1 MTEVC
6 IFTSALWTVACMSL
20 SIKHVLTTAYHPHS
34 NGMVDRMHRQIKD
47 ALQGEAPA
55 WHCHLPC
62 VLMGLHAVPK
72 ADSAVSSAEL
82 VTGYH
87 SSYQASYC
95 TCRILHMLRCRCLL
109 RSSHQYASPYLMV
122 SKGAKTLTVQV
133 GQRQETISMDRLKAH
148 TGSSPV
154 APAEAASRGRPPT
167 KPATPTFQPVP
178 S

>member
-1 MTEVC
+1 
-6 IFTSALWTVACMSL
+6 MSL
-20 SIKHVLTTAYHPHS
+20 SIKHVLTTVYNPHS
-34 NGMVDRMHRQIKD
+34 NGMVDRVHRQIKD

-62 VLMGLHAVPK
+62 VLMGLHAAPK

-82 VTGYH
+82 VTGLPL
-87 SSYQASYC
+87 
-95 TCRILHMLRCRCLL
+95 ILPGQLLHVLRCRCLL

-133 GQRQETISMDRLKAH
+133 GQRQETIYMDRLKAH

-154 APAEAASRGRPPT
+154 EPAEAASRGRPPK